1 MKLLK
6 NISGFG
12 PLLVLGGY
20 LWYSIF
26 NVWSIPLQ
34 IVVYLGAAL
43 MVLWIGINFER
54 IKSSF
59 GKRSTQYGTN
69 TVLMIAIVIGLL
81 GLVNFLGKKHHKRFD
96 LTSAQLYSL
105 SDQTE
110 KVVKGVKTEVN
121 IYHFAKER
129 SPAWDDLLT
138 EYKDLNPAKINY
150 RVIDPQK
157 DPGLAKQFK
166 VRSFGETVV
175 ACGEKNEKVE
185 SSQEEAVTNAILKV
199 TREKNKVIY
208 FLQNHKEGDLE
219 SRDDNGYATLKK
231 AIGNQ
236 NYEVKTLTL
245 AQNPSIPDDCA
256 ALIIAGPKVALL
268 PTEVSLIDKYVDAGG
283 KVLLLE
289 DPDTDVGLGDLLK
302 KWKLALDNDIVVDSS
317 GLGQLFGMGPAAP
330 LVATYETHPITK
342 DMANS
347 MTIFPMTRSVKTVEN
362 PESQFNSQVL
372 FKTSENSWGET
383 NLKGGSAEYNEG
395 KDVKGPV
402 ALGAVSTKTIS
413 GDEKAKKYG
422 KEARVVI
429 IGDSQFANNNYI
441 RLQRNGDLILNTISW
456 LAEDEDLISIRAKSV
471 ESRTVQMTMA
481 RSRTLF
487 WLSLIFLPGCVLVA
501 GIVVWIRRR

>member
-1 MKLLK
+1 
-6 NISGFG
+6 
-12 PLLVLGGY
+12 
-20 LWYSIF
+20 
-26 NVWSIPLQ
+26 
-34 IVVYLGAAL
+34 
-43 MVLWIGINFER
+43 
-54 IKSSF
+54 
-59 GKRSTQYGTN
+59 
-69 TVLMIAIVIGLL
+69 
-81 GLVNFLGKKHHKRFD
+81 
-96 LTSAQLYSL
+96 
-105 SDQTE
+105 
-110 KVVKGVKTEVN
+110 
-121 IYHFAKER
+121 
-129 SPAWDDLLT
+129 
-138 EYKDLNPAKINY
+138 
-150 RVIDPQK
+150 
-157 DPGLAKQFK
+157 
-166 VRSFGETVV
+166 
-175 ACGEKNEKVE
+175 
-185 SSQEEAVTNAILKV
+185 
-199 TREKNKVIY
+199 
-208 FLQNHKEGDLE
+208 
-219 SRDDNGYATLKK
+219 
-231 AIGNQ
+231 
-236 NYEVKTLTL
+236 
-245 AQNPSIPDDCA
+245 
-256 ALIIAGPKVALL
+256 
-268 PTEVSLIDKYVDAGG
+268 
-283 KVLLLE
+283 
-289 DPDTDVGLGDLLK
+289 
-302 KWKLALDNDIVVDSS
+302 
-317 GLGQLFGMGPAAP
+317 